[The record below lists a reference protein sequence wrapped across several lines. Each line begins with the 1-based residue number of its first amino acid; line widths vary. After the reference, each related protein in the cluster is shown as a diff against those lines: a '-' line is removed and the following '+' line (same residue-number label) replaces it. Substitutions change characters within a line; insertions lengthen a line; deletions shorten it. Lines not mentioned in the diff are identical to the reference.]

1 MMRDPTSMPAMSQ
14 FAETWS
20 AASDDHTMADCLRAF
35 CAEFGFS
42 HATYFGTRLPV
53 HSGGNDVLVTTYS
66 SDWISHYVSM
76 DYRRLD
82 PVLSLGSQVMAPLNW
97 ADIPRKDPAVRAF
110 FDEAAAFGIGQQ
122 GLTVPMKGIFGN
134 TILFSL
140 NAHTGAREWR
150 RYCTTHKHE
159 IVRTA
164 KAMHREIANAYSRC
178 PVGTDSPLSKRE
190 VESLYWAAKGKTAWE
205 TAKILGLTERTVSFY
220 LKNSY
225 VKLDAASK
233 AHAVAIALDCG
244 LINTG

>member
-1 MMRDPTSMPAMSQ
+1 MPNRS
-14 FAETWS
+14 S
-20 AASDDHTMADCLRAF
+20 SIAARF
-35 CAEFGFS
+35 CTEYGFS
-42 HATYFGTRLPV
+42 HATYFGTKLPV

-76 DYRRLD
+76 DYRRVD
-82 PVLSLGSQVMAPLNW
+82 PVLSLGAQVMAPLNW

-110 FDEAAAFGIGQQ
+110 FDEAAAFGIGAQ

-140 NAHTGAREWR
+140 NAHATAREWR
-150 RYCTTHKHE
+150 RYCTAHESE
-159 IVRTA
+159 IVCTA
-164 KAMHREIANAYSRC
+164 KAIHREIANSYSRGPAGSGC
-178 PVGTDSPLSKRE
+178 TLTRRE
-190 VESLYWAAKGKTAWE
+190 VESLYWAAQGKTAWE

-233 AHAVAIALDCG
+233 AHAVAIALGCG
-244 LINTG
+244 LISAG